1 MNSILSLNLIFNH
14 KPNLWRKLNNLQ
26 EINTVL
32 ILALKFTQAFYALKT
47 HAL

>member
-1 MNSILSLNLIFNH
+1 MNSILSLNLILNH
-14 KPNLWRKLNNLQ
+14 KSNLWRKLNNLQ
-26 EINTVL
+26 EIDYVL